1 LKKWKPADDASRLG
15 RDLGDAAAHG
25 ACANDAD
32 DRKGDLLH
40 DGIMVLV
47 GNGWTKSGARDLLK
61 PMQSR
66 IFAPLYSQRR
76 QNPADWRAPLSLN
89 A

>member
-1 LKKWKPADDASRLG
+1 
-15 RDLGDAAAHG
+15 
-25 ACANDAD
+25 
-32 DRKGDLLH
+32 
-40 DGIMVLV
+40 MVLV